1 MFLIG
6 ALLGAIMGISG
17 LIVLLSVT
25 GVSIL
30 QFLIISLNQLVLLIS
45 LTSLKSYFP
54 YEGTT
59 RNKSRLNGNLFKSS
73 MSGGRDD
80 RWPYL
85 SDLLDILNLEW
96 VHRWLRWISWP
107 WMYFYSCCSIITS
120 VASWSSGTFSSTLKM
135 FAKSDLV
142 QSKLLVL

>member
-30 QFLIISLNQLVLLIS
+30 QLLGLVISLNQLVLLIS
-45 LTSLKSYFP
+45 LASLKSYLP

-59 RNKSRLNGNLFKSS
+59 RNKSRWNEKLFKSS
-73 MSGGRDD
+73 ICGKMTDD
-80 RWPYL
+80 PVY
-85 SDLLDILNLEW
+85 SIT
-96 VHRWLRWISWP
+96 I
-107 WMYFYSCCSIITS
+107 YSCL
-120 VASWSSGTFSSTLKM
+120 TF
-135 FAKSDLV
+135 
-142 QSKLLVL
+142 